1 MMKKD
6 KNYYTI
12 SAPIVAYSRKN
23 GQYLFNESEMIDTVE
38 IGKNIV
44 LPLVADTE
52 FWQPS
57 YNEFLKN
64 DRYINQI
71 SPVGNKYK
79 LELPEYWKHGRY
91 GVTSQIKGIFE
102 SEGVI
107 LAHPD
112 LLQIARQFKKDIRH
126 PVATSG
132 FHPVD
137 YLNQIGIECTLNRS
151 DSIIKEFKGVKIPTC
166 EIVLY
171 SHFALAEFLM
181 LCDGLYKDDLHKIA
195 LSTKSPRAEMQR
207 RMRVVTES
215 KYGQS
220 DNIELP
226 WRIRIEGNLYRV
238 KLCIVDTFAIH
249 GVASY
254 KDFCQASNIKLEDKN
269 KMDDYKTMM
278 HIGYFESPS
287 DFDKYSLGDLSVYDA
302 AKNNSENFEKIWD
315 SLGIKEYFQVPR
327 LTIGATVRDIFVG
340 KVAQLFNLNPN
351 DDNSELIS
359 LLPLGE
365 DDKTDFNKL
374 RNKLLDIVCRQGTAE
389 YLKTFTTSTKC
400 LNAKV
405 EGGRCR
411 NNRPNITELIGVI
424 LDIDWSGCY
433 GEGQR
438 NQLYPFGN
446 PLVDEYD
453 SESKINKYPSLRQ
466 WLKKRKHNTDDC
478 ELVPGLWQARVSTKE
493 IWENGKL
500 GYDRLKFPQDYLS
513 SWFDF
518 KIKDIGEMK
527 TDSETQDAPINE
539 QLEVK
544 TGLTKIFNYQ
554 VINGIITHDFIDWL
568 FNVCGVH
575 QRNDLLDNLYIHTA
589 MYYPAYDRVNSP
601 NELLARIK
609 NHEAQ
614 NESNSK
620 QIKKGSQHTKI
631 TRECTAWYG
640 VNMGEFIIDDLLSWR
655 KMFPKKN
662 LDGTK
667 NPMNTLYK
675 LVVNTLY
682 GDMVSPFF
690 SVSNVV
696 VGNNITARARAACY
710 YVEKGFNAVQSITD
724 GGQLDILK
732 VVFPKSEDRRITAQS
747 VINLHQEKT
756 YDVSKNRQL
765 IFDVIGGYDEIRL
778 NWVGIDNK
786 NFAELE
792 LIKNGKV
799 EKLTPYKTVIDGED
813 AYIVPAMQWID
824 KKAIEHLQGLF
835 NVDVLQAETTV
846 LKVKRGEDGTPIKSF
861 LPRKGQFEFESK
873 SFYDK
878 GIFHGSANYH
888 LKGKGGNNL
897 AMRSYEKKTEHEA
910 VYLDGE
916 ERVILQPYL
925 DGQTPAEYFMSQL
938 EHPECVNRSK
948 VFIKQGI
955 LKINDARAHNERWS
969 SVGRVAGDSIQKSG
983 LLREFSLS
991 QFTFQT
997 LEQYKSI
1004 SKEVESNKRKFN
1016 QSYEGYFINPDGT
1029 LNFKEMITEID
1040 YQISLG
1046 VDSLNKVFDKHRNR
1060 HRTEN
1065 MVHPESEPLEIVRGS
1080 LLKPKLDNLENDFF
1094 NTLLSD
1100 ERGYIYVVE
1109 SDDYFVEGEGCMA
1122 TDEDI
1127 EDAFSFL

>member
-1 MMKKD
+1 MKKD
-6 KNYYTI
+6 KEYITL
-12 SAPIVAYSRKN
+12 SRPILTYKRAN
-23 GQYLFNESEMIDTVE
+23 GQYLFDESDMTDILEV
-38 IGKNIV
+38 GKNIII
-44 LPLVADTE
+44 PLVADTE

-57 YNEFLKN
+57 YNDFLKN
-64 DRYINQI
+64 DRFINFT
-71 SPVGNKYK
+71 SPLGNKYK
-79 LELPEYWKHGRY
+79 LELPDYWQHGRY
-91 GVTSQIKGIFE
+91 GVTSQIKGIYE

-107 LAHPD
+107 LAHQD
-112 LLQIARQFKKDIRH
+112 LLQVARQFKKDVRH
-126 PVATSG
+126 QVATSG
-132 FHPVD
+132 FDAID
-137 YLNQIGIECTLNRS
+137 YLNQIDIKCTLNRS
-151 DSIIKEFKGVKIPTC
+151 DTIIKEFKGNKIPIC
-166 EIVLY
+166 EFVLY

-181 LCDGLYKDDLHKIA
+181 LVNGLYKQDLQKIA
-195 LSTKSPRAEMQR
+195 LSNKSPRAEMQR

-215 KYGQS
+215 KHGQS
-220 DNIELP
+220 DSIELP
-226 WRIRIEGNLYRV
+226 WRIRIEDQLYRV
-238 KLCIVDTFAIH
+238 KICIIDTFAIH

-269 KMDDYKTMM
+269 KMDAYKNMM
-278 HIGYFESPS
+278 HIGYFELPI
-287 DFDKYSLGDLSVYDA
+287 DYDKYSLGDLSVYDA
-302 AKNNSENFEKIWD
+302 AKNNSRNFEKIWD
-315 SLGIKEYFQVPR
+315 SLGIKDYFQPPR

-351 DDNSELIS
+351 SENLEMLSLMGIS
-359 LLPLGE
+359 E
-365 DDKTDFNKL
+365 DDKIDFNKL
-374 RNKLLDIVCRQGTAE
+374 RNKLLDIVCKQGTAE

-411 NNRPNITELIGVI
+411 NNRPNLTELEGVI

-446 PLVDEYD
+446 PLLDEYD

-466 WLKKRKHNTDDC
+466 WLKKRKYNTVDC

-493 IWENGKL
+493 VWENDKL
-500 GYDRLKFPQDYLS
+500 GYARLKFPQDYLS

-518 KIKDIGEMK
+518 KIKDIAEMK

-601 NELLARIK
+601 VELLARIK

-631 TRECTAWYG
+631 TRECTAWYA
-640 VNMGEFIIDDLLSWR
+640 VNMGEFIIDDLLAWR

-662 LDGTK
+662 KDGSK
-667 NPMNTLYK
+667 NAMNTLYK
-675 LVVNTLY
+675 LCVNTLY

-732 VVFPKSEDRRITAQS
+732 VVFPPDNRKITAQS
-747 VINLHQEKT
+747 VVNLHQEN
-756 YDVSKNRQL
+756 DVTKKNLRL
-765 IFDVIGGYDEIRL
+765 SIIGGYDEIRL
-778 NWVGIDNK
+778 NWIEIDNK

-792 LIKNGKV
+792 LIKNGEV
-799 EKLTPYKTVIDGED
+799 EKLTPYKTVINGED
-813 AYIVPAMQWID
+813 TYIVPAMQWID
-824 KKAIEHLQGLF
+824 KKAIEHLQVLF
-835 NVDVLQAETTV
+835 DVDVLQMETTV
-846 LKVKRGEDGTPIKSF
+846 LKVKRGEDGKPIKTF

-888 LKGKGGNNL
+888 LMGKGGNNL

-910 VYLDGE
+910 VYLDSE
-916 ERVILQPYL
+916 ESVILQPYL
-925 DGQTPAEYFMSQL
+925 DGKTPAEYFMSQL
-938 EHPECVNRSK
+938 EHPDCVNRSK

-997 LEQYKSI
+997 LEQYKNI
-1004 SKEVESNKRKFN
+1004 SREVESNKRKFN
-1016 QSYEGYFINPDGT
+1016 QSYEGYFINSDGT
-1029 LNFKEMITEID
+1029 LNFKEMIIEID

-1046 VDSLNKVFDKHRNR
+1046 VDSLNKVFDKHRHR
-1060 HRTEN
+1060 MRTEN
-1065 MVHPESEPLEIVRGS
+1065 MVHPESEPLEIVRNS
-1080 LLKPKLDNLENDFF
+1080 LLKPKLDNLESDFF

-1100 ERGYIYVVE
+1100 ESGYIYVVNE
-1109 SDDYFVEGEGCMA
+1109 DDYFVEGAGCMA

>member
-1 MMKKD
+1 
-6 KNYYTI
+6 
-12 SAPIVAYSRKN
+12 
-23 GQYLFNESEMIDTVE
+23 
-38 IGKNIV
+38 
-44 LPLVADTE
+44 
-52 FWQPS
+52 
-57 YNEFLKN
+57 
-64 DRYINQI
+64 
-71 SPVGNKYK
+71 
-79 LELPEYWKHGRY
+79 
-91 GVTSQIKGIFE
+91 
-102 SEGVI
+102 
-107 LAHPD
+107 
-112 LLQIARQFKKDIRH
+112 
-126 PVATSG
+126 
-132 FHPVD
+132 
-137 YLNQIGIECTLNRS
+137 
-151 DSIIKEFKGVKIPTC
+151 VKIC
-166 EIVLY
+166 VI
-171 SHFALAEFLM
+171 
-181 LCDGLYKDDLHKIA
+181 
-195 LSTKSPRAEMQR
+195 
-207 RMRVVTES
+207 
-215 KYGQS
+215 
-220 DNIELP
+220 
-226 WRIRIEGNLYRV
+226 
-238 KLCIVDTFAIH
+238 DTFAIH

-254 KDFCQASNIKLEDKN
+254 KDLCQASDIKLEDKN
-269 KMDDYKTMM
+269 KMDAYKTMM
-278 HIGYFESPS
+278 HIGYFELPI
-287 DFDKYSLGDLSVYDA
+287 DYDKYSLGDLSLFYA
-302 AKNNSENFEKIWD
+302 AKNNSENFKKIWD
-315 SLGIKEYFQVPR
+315 SLGIKDYFQPPR

-340 KVAQLFNLNPN
+340 KVAQLFDLNPN
-351 DDNSELIS
+351 DDNSEMIN
-359 LLPLGE
+359 LLGIGE
-365 DDKTDFNKL
+365 DEKTDFNKL
-374 RNKLLDIVCRQGTAE
+374 RNKLLDLVCKQGTAE

-411 NNRPNITELIGVI
+411 NNRPNLTELEGVI

-493 IWENGKL
+493 VWENGKL
-500 GYDRLKFPQDYLS
+500 GYARLKFPQDYLS

-518 KIKDIGEMK
+518 KIKDIAEMK

-601 NELLARIK
+601 VELLARIK

-631 TRECTAWYG
+631 TRECTAWYA
-640 VNMGEFIIDDLLSWR
+640 VNMGEFIIDDLLAWR

-662 LDGTK
+662 KDGSK
-667 NPMNTLYK
+667 NAMNTLYK
-675 LVVNTLY
+675 LCVNTLY

-732 VVFPKSEDRRITAQS
+732 VVFPPDNRKITAQS
-747 VINLHQEKT
+747 VVNLHQEN
-756 YDVSKNRQL
+756 DVTKKNLRL
-765 IFDVIGGYDEIRL
+765 SIIGGYDEIRL
-778 NWVGIDNK
+778 NWIEIDNK

-792 LIKNGKV
+792 LIKNGEV
-799 EKLTPYKTVIDGED
+799 EKLTPYKTVINGED
-813 AYIVPAMQWID
+813 TYIVPAMQWID
-824 KKAIEHLQGLF
+824 KKAIEHLQVLF
-835 NVDVLQAETTV
+835 DVDVLQMETTV
-846 LKVKRGEDGTPIKSF
+846 LKVKRGEDGKPIKTF

-888 LKGKGGNNL
+888 LMGKGGNNL

-910 VYLDGE
+910 VYLDSE
-916 ERVILQPYL
+916 ESVILQPYL
-925 DGQTPAEYFMSQL
+925 DGKTPAEYFMSQL
-938 EHPECVNRSK
+938 EHPDCVNRSK

-997 LEQYKSI
+997 LEQYKNI
-1004 SKEVESNKRKFN
+1004 SREVESNKRKFN
-1016 QSYEGYFINPDGT
+1016 QSYEGYFINSDGT
-1029 LNFKEMITEID
+1029 LNFKEMIIEID

-1046 VDSLNKVFDKHRNR
+1046 VDSLNKVFDKHRHR
-1060 HRTEN
+1060 MRTEN
-1065 MVHPESEPLEIVRGS
+1065 MVHPESEPLEIVRNS
-1080 LLKPKLDNLENDFF
+1080 LLKPKLDNLESDFF

-1100 ERGYIYVVE
+1100 ESGYIYVVNE
-1109 SDDYFVEGEGCMA
+1109 DDYFVEGAGCMA